1 MLYKIYI
8 GVNHMHIL
16 SIVLQIVLGIGF
28 LLFGF
33 MKFGKQMAEEF
44 KRYRLSS
51 GMRIFTG
58 LVEILSAAIIIIG
71 IWVSPYALIGG
82 ILMAITMFVAAL
94 VHLVRVKDPVAKAMM
109 PILLFILAV
118 IVIILN

>member
-1 MLYKIYI
+1 
-8 GVNHMHIL
+8 MHIL

-33 MKFGKQMAEEF
+33 MKFGKQMADEF

-71 IWVSPYALIGG
+71 IWVSPYALIGA

-109 PILLFILAV
+109 PIILFILAV

>member
-1 MLYKIYI
+1 
-8 GVNHMHIL
+8 MHIL
-16 SIVLQIVLGIGF
+16 SIVLQIILGIGF

-33 MKFGKQMAEEF
+33 MKFGSKQMVDEF

-58 LVEILSAAIIIIG
+58 LVEVLSAAIIIIG
-71 IWVSPYALIGG
+71 IWVSPYALIGA

-94 VHLVRVKDPVAKAMM
+94 VHLVRVKDPAGKAMM
-109 PILLFILAV
+109 PIFLFILAV
-118 IVIILN
+118 IVIVLN

>member
-1 MLYKIYI
+1 
-8 GVNHMHIL
+8 MHIL
-16 SIVLQIVLGIGF
+16 SIVLQIILGIGF

-33 MKFGKQMAEEF
+33 MKFGNQMAAEF

-58 LVEILSAAIIIIG
+58 LVEVLSAAIIIIG
-71 IWVSPYALIGG
+71 IWVSPYALVGA

-109 PILLFILAV
+109 PIILFILAV